1 MVQMQNVNQL
11 MQSMEARPSSRKR
24 KSNTHDDSGKAQKIN
39 AIKKAAPNHK
49 GGSTSAKVTTTCFNC
64 GQVGHFAYQCP
75 DRRLPIN
82 APIDVSVLL
91 LHYTST
97 DLKLLRMQTKSKDI
111 ESDTTVNRMVTLL
124 NCAPT
129 HVLVFL

>member
-1 MVQMQNVNQL
+1 LIVQAQLLHTVQQIMVQMQNVNQL
-11 MQSMEARPSSRKR
+11 MQSMKARPSSRKR

-75 DRRLPIN
+75 DRRQRPSPTLHLNRSQATMN
-82 APIDVSVLL
+82 ANQVQG
-91 LHYTST
+91 HR
-97 DLKLLRMQTKSKDI
+97 K
-111 ESDTTVNRMVTLL
+111 
-124 NCAPT
+124 
-129 HVLVFL
+129 